1 MERGSNNG
9 EQARHRRLGVYLL
22 YDGGIGTFGKGWDEA
37 NLEVGDRANDRVRV
51 DGNDLH
57 ARVVGEARD
66 FSLYSIL
73 RPEWEKERRG
83 RRTTG

>member
-1 MERGSNNG
+1 M
-9 EQARHRRLGVYLL
+9 GVYLL
-22 YDGGIGTFGKGWDEA
+22 YDGGIGTFGKGSDEA
-37 NLEVGDRANDRVRV
+37 NIEVGDRANERVRG
-51 DGNDLH
+51 DGKDLR

-66 FSLYSIL
+66 FSLYGIL